1 MVDFEIKISAKE
13 AFKFGMAFTLGKIVV
28 AGAILAIGKIAD
40 GHSKKE
46 TKSEADE
53 NVG

>member
-1 MVDFEIKISAKE
+1 MVNFEIKISAKE
-13 AFKFGMAFTLGKIVV
+13 AFKLGMAFTLGKILVS
-28 AGAILAIGKIAD
+28 GAILAIGKITD
-40 GHSKKE
+40 GYSKKE